1 MRRWSM
7 PWFVAFVVVL
17 LLLVDGAQAAST
29 VTLSVEGM
37 T

>member
-7 PWFVAFVVVL
+7 PWFVVFLVV

>member
-1 MRRWSM
+1 MSRWSV
-7 PWFVAFVVVL
+7 PWLVL
-17 LLLVDGAQAAST
+17 LLLVLVVNVAQAAST

>member
-1 MRRWSM
+1 M
-7 PWFVAFVVVL
+7 PWFVVFLVVL
-17 LLLVDGAQAAST
+17 LLVHGAQAAST

>member
-1 MRRWSM
+1 MSRWSV
-7 PWFVAFVVVL
+7 PLFVL
-17 LLLVDGAQAAST
+17 LLLVLVVNVAHAAST

>member
-1 MRRWSM
+1 MSRWSGS
-7 PWFVAFVVVL
+7 WLVL
-17 LLLVDGAQAAST
+17 LLLVLVVNVAQAAST

>member
-1 MRRWSM
+1 MS
-7 PWFVAFVVVL
+7 WFMVFLAV

-29 VTLSVEGM
+29 VTLFVEGM

>member
-7 PWFVAFVVVL
+7 PWFVAFVVV

>member
-1 MRRWSM
+1 MRRWSA
-7 PWFVAFVVVL
+7 PWFVFVWLALIANV
-17 LLLVDGAQAAST
+17 AQAAST

>member
-1 MRRWSM
+1 MNRL
-7 PWFVAFVVVL
+7 PTACL
-17 LLLVDGAQAAST
+17 ALLVLVFVSNVALAAST

>member
-1 MRRWSM
+1 MSRPLPVWL
-7 PWFVAFVVVL
+7 AL
-17 LLLVDGAQAAST
+17 LLLTLVVQVVLAAAST

>member
-1 MRRWSM
+1 MSQWSV
-7 PWFVAFVVVL
+7 PWFAL
-17 LLLVDGAQAAST
+17 LLLVLVVNVAQAAST

>member
-1 MRRWSM
+1 MSRWSI
-7 PWFVAFVVVL
+7 PWFVL
-17 LLLVDGAQAAST
+17 LLLVLVVNVAPAAST

>member
-1 MRRWSM
+1 MSQWSV
-7 PWFVAFVVVL
+7 PWLVL
-17 LLLVDGAQAAST
+17 LLLVLGVNVAQAAST

>member
-1 MRRWSM
+1 MSRWSGL
-7 PWFVAFVVVL
+7 WSVFL
-17 LLLVDGAQAAST
+17 LLALIVNVAQAAST

>member
-1 MRRWSM
+1 MSRWSV
-7 PWFVAFVVVL
+7 PWFVL
-17 LLLVDGAQAAST
+17 LLLVLVVNVAQAAST

>member
-7 PWFVAFVVVL
+7 PWFMVFLVVVL
-17 LLLVDGAQAAST
+17 LLNGAQAAST

>member
-1 MRRWSM
+1 MSQWSVRW
-7 PWFVAFVVVL
+7 FVL
-17 LLLVDGAQAAST
+17 LLLVLVVNVAQAAST

>member
-1 MRRWSM
+1 MSRWSE
-7 PWFVAFVVVL
+7 PWFVL
-17 LLLVDGAQAAST
+17 LLLVLVVNVAQAAST

>member
-1 MRRWSM
+1 MSQWSV
-7 PWFVAFVVVL
+7 PWFVL
-17 LLLVDGAQAAST
+17 LLLVLVVNVAQAAST

>member
-1 MRRWSM
+1 MSRWSV
-7 PWFVAFVVVL
+7 PWLVLVL
-17 LLLVDGAQAAST
+17 LVLVVNVAQAAST

>member
-1 MRRWSM
+1 MSQWSV
-7 PWFVAFVVVL
+7 PWLVL
-17 LLLVDGAQAAST
+17 LLLVIVVNVAQAAST

>member
-1 MRRWSM
+1 MSQWSGS
-7 PWFVAFVVVL
+7 WLVL
-17 LLLVDGAQAAST
+17 SLLVLVVNVAQAAST

>member
-1 MRRWSM
+1 MSRWSV
-7 PWFVAFVVVL
+7 PLSVL
-17 LLLVDGAQAAST
+17 LLLVLVVNVAQAAST

>member
-7 PWFVAFVVVL
+7 PWFVVL
-17 LLLVDGAQAAST
+17 LLVFLLVDVAQAAST
-29 VTLSVEGM
+29 VTLTVEGM